1 MFMANT
7 KYKLAKG
14 ASRSPEEHRKILQ
27 EIDALQNDR
36 SRKGVVKSKKR
47 IARTGI
53 SSTMYKKEHKPTK
66 QKKERIYDQNR
77 FIQNMGRTDYR
88 D

>member
-1 MFMANT
+1 MANT

-14 ASRSPEEHRKILQ
+14 AVRTPEEHRKVLQ
-27 EIDALQNDR
+27 EIDALQSSR
-36 SRKGVVKSKKR
+36 SLQGVKKSKKR
-47 IARTGI
+47 IANTFGV
-53 SSTMYKKEHKPTK
+53 SSTMYKKDHKPKKPK
-66 QKKERIYDQNR
+66 QERIYDKNR

>member
-1 MFMANT
+1 MANT

-14 ASRSPEEHRKILQ
+14 AVRSPEEHRKILQ
-27 EIDALQNDR
+27 AIDTLQHER
-36 SRKGVVKSKKR
+36 SLKGVDKSKKR
-47 IARTGI
+47 IAKTGI
-53 SSTMYKKEHKPTK
+53 SSTMYKKANKP
-66 QKKERIYDQNR
+66 KKPKTERIYDQNR